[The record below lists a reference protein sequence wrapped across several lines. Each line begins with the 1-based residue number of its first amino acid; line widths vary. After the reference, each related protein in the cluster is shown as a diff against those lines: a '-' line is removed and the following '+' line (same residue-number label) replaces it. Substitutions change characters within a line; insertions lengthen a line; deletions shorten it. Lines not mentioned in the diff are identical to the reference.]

1 MLKMGITRSVSLAG
15 LLASAAL
22 IPVSADHHGKQEHIA
37 AAVANADRPATD
49 TERDADRKPQDV
61 LAFAGVKP
69 GMTVVDINSGGGYY
83 TEILSH
89 AVGADGKVYAHNGP
103 LYWNFVSTRVG
114 ERFENRL
121 PNVVQVH
128 ADTENVMADAGSV
141 DLAITVLAYHDY
153 YFLPEG
159 REGPADVSAILA
171 SVYKSLKPGGSFVVV
186 DHVAP
191 EGAEPTTGNTTH
203 RIDPAFVRKQI
214 EAAGFKFAAAS
225 SVLTNPDDDHKRG
238 VFDKDIR
245 GKTDRFVYKFV
256 K

>member
-1 MLKMGITRSVSLAG
+1 MFKMGITRSVSLAA
-15 LLASAAL
+15 LLAAAAIL
-22 IPVSADHHGKQEHIA
+22 PVSADHHGMNEHII
-37 AAVANADRPATD
+37 AAVANADRPSTD

-89 AVGADGKVYAHNGP
+89 AVGAEGTVYAHNGP
-103 LYWNFVSTRVG
+103 LYWNFVSTRVE

-128 ADTENVMADAGSV
+128 EDTENVTIESGSA

-153 YFLPEG
+153 YYLPEG
-159 REGPADVSAILA
+159 RKDPADVSAILA
-171 SVYKSLKPGGSFVVV
+171 SVYGSLKSGGTFVVV

-191 EGAEPTTGNTTH
+191 VGAAPTTGNTTH
-203 RIDPAFVRKQI
+203 RIDPMFVRKQV
-214 EAAGFKFAAAS
+214 EAAGFKFDAENT
-225 SVLTNPDDDHKRG
+225 VLANPADDHKRG
-238 VFDKDIR
+238 VFDQDLR
-245 GKTDRFVYKFV
+245 GKTDRFIYRFV